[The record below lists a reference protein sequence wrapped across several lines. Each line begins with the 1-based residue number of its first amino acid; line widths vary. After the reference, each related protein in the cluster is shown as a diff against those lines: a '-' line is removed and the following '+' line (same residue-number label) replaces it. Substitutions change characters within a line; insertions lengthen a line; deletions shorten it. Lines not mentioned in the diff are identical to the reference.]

1 MCDQSIQWS
10 VPDLLPCDVSS
21 GMCKTGVFSEVVQGV
36 PDHVFHQVSLT
47 TRCVTKAFGGVM
59 LGVPDLLSH
68 GTSLAWCEASVFI
81 CLKLNVCHLCN
92 SPVNARI
99 SFINSVP
106 VLHPGIVWVH
116 VKTATHTSD

>member
-1 MCDQSIQWS
+1 
-10 VPDLLPCDVSS
+10 
-21 GMCKTGVFSEVVQGV
+21 
-36 PDHVFHQVSLT
+36 
-47 TRCVTKAFGGVM
+47 M

-68 GTSLAWCEASVFI
+68 GTSSAWCETSVFI

-92 SPVNARI
+92 SPVNAHI

-106 VLHPGIVWVH
+106 MLHPGIVWVH